1 MKVRIQIIKIC
12 GEGKRE
18 WERIMKEK
26 RRTGRREGERE
37 RRGGRGEGG
46 GGRGGRKSRD
56 RVAERVR
63 AKEYG
68 REKKEIVEIRG

>member
-26 RRTGRREGERE
+26 GRTGRREGERE
-37 RRGGRGEGG
+37 RRGGRGESR
-46 GGRGGRKSRD
+46 RGMKSRD